1 MTASIQN
8 TNSAIA
14 ILERTIDDFQKHP
27 DAPTVLTKGFH
38 LATLMDSVKK
48 CLASLSAQVRFYNS
62 AKATTR
68 AILVR
73 RDDGGDDYVSG
84 LDLEALRLPLPNLE
98 QDYVI
103 YGKPDAL
110 RAVAT
115 ALHSR
120 GWPSNGPAPLTE
132 LGRELAD
139 AAIKD
144 WKEPDPCPTPSPA

>member
-14 ILERTIDDFQKHP
+14 ILERTIDEFQKYP

-68 AILVR
+68 AIAVR
-73 RDDGGDDYVSG
+73 REDGGDDYVSG

-98 QDYVI
+98 QDFVI

-115 ALHSR
+115 ALAGR
-120 GWPSNGPAPLTE
+120 GWPSNGPAPLHDLATQ
-132 LGRELAD
+132 LAREAVND
-139 AAIKD
+139 P
-144 WKEPDPCPTPSPA
+144 KEPDRCQAR